1 MRADLDAMI
10 ELERKAARGDPD
22 RDTRFWADKL
32 AEVDR
37 RRTRYQEM
45 AADDLISFDEL
56 RAKLTEL
63 DDTRRTAEQ
72 ELTALQ
78 NRRERLFELERDRD
92 ALLDELADVVP
103 EALDAL
109 ASEDRHRLYKM
120 LKLRVM
126 VNADRSL
133 EISGAFKESLSFR
146 NHERFSP
153 QALDRNPR
161 RY

>member
-1 MRADLDAMI
+1 MRADFDAMI
-10 ELERKAARGDPD
+10 ELERKAVRGDPD

-32 AEVDR
+32 VEVDR

-78 NRRERLFELERDRD
+78 NRRERLFELE
-92 ALLDELADVVP
+92 
-103 EALDAL
+103 
-109 ASEDRHRLYKM
+109 
-120 LKLRVM
+120 
-126 VNADRSL
+126 
-133 EISGAFKESLSFR
+133 
-146 NHERFSP
+146 
-153 QALDRNPR
+153 
-161 RY
+161 